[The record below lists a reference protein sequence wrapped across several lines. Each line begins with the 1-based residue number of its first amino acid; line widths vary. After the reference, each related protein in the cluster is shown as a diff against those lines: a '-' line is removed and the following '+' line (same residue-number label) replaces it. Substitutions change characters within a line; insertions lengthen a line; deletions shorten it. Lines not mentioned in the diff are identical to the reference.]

1 MWIRD
6 SALKWYRPDHNGS
19 YLPSLHKLLFIANSD
34 EYTKVDGWPAE
45 DRGLCFK
52 ATLEIPLLQESLLSI
67 LVIGISK
74 SHPLNGRDAVDLVKN
89 VIYRY
94 LQLLSQI

>member
-1 MWIRD
+1 VWIRD

-89 VIYRY
+89 VIYCY
-94 LQLLSQI
+94 LQFRSQI